1 MQELREEQQ
10 KMREMIASSMRAMAS
25 MTKMFTSSV
34 EPKEGGATIP
44 NEKLDDMVRDTTRM
58 MKAYIKL
65 EGGEE
70 GEVEEE
76 KYD

>member
-1 MQELREEQQ
+1 V
-10 KMREMIASSMRAMAS
+10 K
-25 MTKMFTSSV
+25 
-34 EPKEGGATIP
+34 

-70 GEVEEE
+70 GEGEE
-76 KYD
+76 K

>member
-10 KMREMIASSMRAMAS
+10 KMREMIASSMRAMTS

-70 GEVEEE
+70 VEGEEE